1 MTRHEIILTVS
12 KVRSRSGKF
21 FFCIKTNLPLGSHVV
36 RLPDNGELPAIEDGS
51 YNPIKNQLEGT
62 LSIIFTFARHHLK
75 ATKAVSYKF
84 IFSDKYIATGL
95 VPVEDTRT
103 ESYAEITLP
112 MLEDEAIFVF
122 GCIPYTC

>member
-1 MTRHEIILTVS
+1 MTKHEVILTVS

-21 FFCIKTNLPLGSHVV
+21 SFCIKTNLPLGPHAVT
-36 RLPDNGELPAIEDGS
+36 LPDNGELPNSEDDS
-51 YNPIKNQLEGT
+51 YTSIKEQMSAT
-62 LSIIFTFARHHLK
+62 LGVIFNTGRHILK
-75 ATKAVSYKF
+75 ATRAVSYKF

-95 VPVEDTRT
+95 VPVEGTRT

-112 MLEDEAIFVF
+112 MLESEAVFVF